1 VTEPVEEDAHR
12 WARRY
17 VFAATLIVIAAL
29 LALPFLL

>member
-1 VTEPVEEDAHR
+1 MTDPVEEDSHQ

-29 LALPFLL
+29 LALPFLP